1 MNRAAAAIFLVVLC
15 SACPKRI
22 EFGPEGELTDA
33 DTVYQR
39 VLKNQDNVVSLE
51 GDAKLRA
58 ELPDQS
64 GTLSMFVA
72 VTRPAM
78 LHLETFDFFNRP
90 LASLTSDGQR
100 FGLYQAETN
109 TWYQGPASPANVS
122 RFLPVMLPGE
132 ELVPIMLGQVPL
144 IPPERMTLE
153 LDHKKGVYVLTLY
166 RGEAT
171 QILHVHT
178 KYLRVMKSMVR
189 GIPGYDLGFGDF
201 LERGNLIFPGRVELE
216 AKQAR
221 TKLQVRYQ
229 QIKLNARPDLTL
241 YEVVAPE
248 GARVVEVD
256 EAGRELPAG
265 APASGSSAP
274 LAPGS

>member
-15 SACPKRI
+15 SGCPKRI

-33 DTVYQR
+33 DAVYQR
-39 VLKNQDNVVSLE
+39 VVKNQENVVTLE

-58 ELPDQS
+58 ELPEQS

-90 LASLTSDGQR
+90 LASLVSDGQR
-100 FGLYQAETN
+100 FGLYQADTN

-144 IPPERMTLE
+144 IPPERMTLA
-153 LDHKKGVYVLTLY
+153 LDREKGVYVLTLHQ
-166 RGEAT
+166 GQAT
-171 QILHVHT
+171 QVLDVHT
-178 KYLRVMKSMVR
+178 RHLRIMKSQVR
-189 GIPGYDLGFGDF
+189 GIPGYDLGFDDF
-201 LERGNLIFPGRVELE
+201 LEQGGLLFPGRVSLE
-216 AKQAR
+216 AKQAK

-241 YEVVAPE
+241 YELVPPE

-256 EAGRELPAG
+256 AAGRELPAG